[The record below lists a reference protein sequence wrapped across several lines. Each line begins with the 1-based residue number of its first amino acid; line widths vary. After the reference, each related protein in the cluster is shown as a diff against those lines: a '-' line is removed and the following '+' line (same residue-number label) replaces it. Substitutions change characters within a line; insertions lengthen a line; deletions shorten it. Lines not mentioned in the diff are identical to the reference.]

1 MKIVGK
7 KNTQEQGI
15 AEGERK
21 KKKVWEINVTR

>member
-7 KNTQEQGI
+7 KNTQEQGM

-21 KKKVWEINVTR
+21 KKIMCGKSM